1 VPPTGGKREKH
12 TPRVTAAEV
21 EQRVLRVSRL
31 LINCASRSEISQ
43 FCKREYG
50 VAQSQTDAYIKKAR
64 ELIRQDC
71 EVDRSDFLAARLGTL
86 DLIIKES
93 LRTGQHSNAIGA
105 LRLSLEVTGSMPK
118 K

>member
-1 VPPTGGKREKH
+1 VAEPEVKKKKH

-31 LINCASRSEISQ
+31 LINCATRSEIVN
-43 FCKREYG
+43 FCQKEYG
-50 VAQSQTDAYIKKAR
+50 VGGAQTDSYIKKAR
-64 ELIRQDC
+64 ELIRKDC
-71 EVDRSDFLAARLGTL
+71 DVERSDFLAARLGTL

-93 LRTGQHSNAIGA
+93 LRSGQHSNAIGA